1 MYSLLEELNEI
12 NTDNVKLTE
21 MYAHS
26 STLPYKFSEQGIL
39 STNVILDFLRKYA
52 EADDVIEVGVYED
65 ISYQFDRDCIDPP
78 KPTLDPLVSPF
89 RYTYTA
95 NRAGQYVTTLN
106 QAAFSLGDFAFTT
119 IKDSDLVLK
128 YYFEYEAE
136 DALHERDI
144 ISKTTIYE
152 PSVFKNMIRSGS
164 ALTPKLTC
172 DRVMAIEPGYEL
184 IFYVGIEGKGAIGH
198 PAAGK
203 PLVDTKSATRTPI
216 ARPSRFVSDLEL
228 TGIAREAFPDALEEV
243 LSDMKLFTSF
253 QVDNALTFTGK
264 LSGRETEIDVIRLTL
279 EKWDEDDGKLTLLL
293 DKTILDHSE
302 QIQLA
307 AAIKQVLIDEGY
319 GHLAFIG
326 VVSRPYRGRQ
336 LCEVKLRYII

>member
-12 NTDNVKLTE
+12 NTDNAKLTE

-26 STLPYKFSEQGIL
+26 STLPYKFSEQGLL
-39 STNVILDFLRKYA
+39 STNVILDFLRKHA
-52 EADDVIEVGVYED
+52 EAEDVIEVGVYEY
-65 ISYQFDRDCIDPP
+65 ISYQFDCDCIDPP
-78 KPTLDPLVSPF
+78 KPALDPLVAPF

-95 NRAGQYVTTLN
+95 NRAVQYVTTLN
-106 QAAFSLGDFAFTT
+106 QAAFSRGDFVFNT
-119 IKDSDLVLK
+119 IDDSDLVLK

-152 PSVFKNMIRSGS
+152 PGVFKNMIRSGS
-164 ALTPKLTC
+164 ALTPRLTC
-172 DRVMAIEPGYEL
+172 DGLKPIEPGYEL

-198 PAAGK
+198 PAAGQ
-203 PLVDTKSATRTPI
+203 PLVDTKSAARTF
-216 ARPSRFVSDLEL
+216 ATSSNRFVSDLEL

-243 LSDMKLFTSF
+243 LADMKLFTSF
-253 QVDNALTFTGK
+253 QVDDAITFTGK
-264 LSGRETEIDVIRLTL
+264 LRGKETEIDVVRLTL

-293 DKTILDHSE
+293 DKTILDHSD

-307 AAIKQVLIDEGY
+307 AAIRQVLTDEGY